1 VALLEFRIAT
11 GNMTPQSCYRLLFG
25 IFLACTLSAQTIDEY
40 QVRAVFLYDF
50 AKFLEWPALTFKTD
64 KDPLR
69 ICVLGQ
75 NPFGNAL
82 VEGVGGK
89 TVVGRP
95 LVVSDISDVNQGA
108 ACQILFI
115 GSSERR
121 RLRSIFAELRTME
134 VLTVGETEGFAAQGR
149 IIDFRL
155 EGGRVRLE
163 INVDAAA
170 LAKLRISSKMLRLA
184 QIVNTSAQI
193 VRPPQTGMALMQA
206 VNRAPEMRK
215 P

>member
-1 VALLEFRIAT
+1 VALLEFAIAT
-11 GNMTPQSCYRLLFG
+11 GNMTPQSCYRLLLG

-40 QVRAVFLYDF
+40 QVKAAFLYNF
-50 AKFLEWPALTFKTD
+50 AKFVEWPAMTFKTD

-95 LVVSDISDVNQGA
+95 LAVSDISDVNQGA
-108 ACQILFI
+108 DCQILFI
-115 GSSERR
+115 GSSERK
-121 RLRSIFAELRTME
+121 RLRLIFAELRTMG
-134 VLTVGETEGFAAQGR
+134 VLTVGETEGFASQGG
-149 IIDFRL
+149 IVNFKL

-163 INVDAAA
+163 INIDAAA
-170 LAKLRISSKMLRLA
+170 QAKLRISSKVLNLA
-184 QIVNTSAQI
+184 QIVNTIAQ
-193 VRPPQTGMALMQA
+193 
-206 VNRAPEMRK
+206 K
-215 P
+215 